1 MAPNPVIPTL
11 FEKLKEQSI
20 LVVLLASVTYY
31 FYMKT
36 ETLELMVTDCQKEF
50 RNTLLQMINEREG
63 HSKPFR
69 ESYQDRPEE

>member
-1 MAPNPVIPTL
+1 MATNPVIPSL

-63 HSKPFR
+63 HNKPSR
-69 ESYQDRPEE
+69 ETYKDGPSE